1 MLSNLL
7 KNRVQVQE
15 RTTTQTATGETEVWK
30 PVQWKYA
37 RVVPL
42 DARARAHY
50 QQLQS
55 EVTHKIIF
63 RGSVNIS
70 LADNRFLH
78 GAKIYKPVEPPQEI
92 NNTTIIMVKEV

>member
-7 KNRVQVQE
+7 RNRVQVQE
-15 RTTTQTATGETEVWK
+15 KATTMTATGPTEVWK

-37 RVVPL
+37 RVVTL

-63 RGSVNIS
+63 RGSVS
-70 LADNRFLH
+70 LSLGNNRFLH
-78 GAKIYKPVEPPQEI
+78 GSKTYEPVEPPQEI
-92 NNTTIIMVKEV
+92 EGATVIMVKEA